1 MRTSL
6 RRCVR
11 GLMTLSVLLSGIAI
25 SLAQT
30 FTVYNVN
37 STAFPKVTA
46 SYVAFDPAGNPYP
59 SLTAADFSA
68 SENVNGSGPVNIN
81 PTLKHACVDIPGDPA
96 ASICLVVDESYS
108 MGDMVGSTN
117 RTRLE
122 FVKDALKGFIGR
134 LRFGTGTQV
143 CMIGFSGVVR
153 LACPWTATAQQMVD
167 SIDKLKPL
175 AATNYKLP
183 FNGSPNMFTQL
194 AMRDPA
200 IPKFVFFL
208 TDGKPNPAIDSTVQF
223 IAKQTSSALA
233 QGIRIYSITI
243 SEPTTDPTLGTIC
256 TNSGGKN
263 IVTNESQL
271 LDIYSLLALET
282 QLRRVCTLEWIS
294 PYACSEA
301 GRDRQVTFTLKKGA
315 GVVSTVNYTAPPN
328 AVAKMTVSD
337 PVVYCGDPTPLGAS
351 TGTVTITA
359 TKAPLTVSGF
369 SILPNTYFSVLNWG
383 GTDPP
388 FTLGIGQSRTITVN
402 FTQGSMR
409 VFRSATLSLS
419 SSPCPENISL
429 VGGVGQ
435 VQLKSLRGGTTQ
447 IYSTC
452 DTLLITWAGVT
463 PTTPVR
469 IDYSDDDGK
478 TWKLIAPTATGLAYK
493 WTAPSA
499 GTKYRIRTS
508 VSPIPTYAW
517 AKQIGANGS
526 DTASSIAVLPSGLK
540 VFATGWYDGNT
551 NFGTAD
557 GTTFTAGPVTNAT
570 GNIDGYLQEFDGDGT
585 FLRTMLLTG
594 TGTNVEKIIGAVTDK
609 FGNTYVA
616 GFYTSPNAEL
626 GINTIGQRFTFPA
639 GQGASSKDASN
650 MFIVKLDPTGN
661 FAWFQNG
668 QGSNLYKS
676 TTDARS
682 IGIRY
687 NATTGDPE
695 VVVTGRSTG
704 FIRVGSYRSNVY
716 AEQKFSDNNPRQY
729 YAIYDKDGYVTTGGL
744 QVAGP
749 PAGFVYQDTIATDNA
764 GCKYMSNHFK
774 GTKNFG
780 VPTLFSFAATGTNT
794 DVYVTKFCAA
804 PASADS
810 SDTSFTVQS
819 PLLVANPTNIAADP
833 TIVGDSTTKTGSLIV
848 CNPTQI
854 PVVIKSFTITPN
866 NGEFK
871 LLSSIVGQRLGA
883 VGSATS
889 CMSIEFQFKP
899 SGTGVRTATLNIS
912 GDCNTSTVLQLTGNG
927 LPPCKVD
934 AQPSIDMGNVVMGTT
949 PTKTV
954 VCALRNNSPND
965 LLVSLDIVPANPE
978 FTVSP
983 KGPITLKPGECYP
996 DITITML
1003 PASPGVKAATIVYTL
1018 PADCGS
1024 ASSAITAEVFAP
1036 KVIMEMVDFG
1046 KRRVLTANDS
1056 LIIIKNLSS
1065 QDALITDIQVTQPS
1079 SSFPA
1084 ATIVKPA
1091 VPFTLKPNEEK
1102 SIAVRFTPIG
1112 RGPFEVLMAATV
1124 QGQATTVDGGAKGIG
1139 ILPAIIA
1146 TDYTFNAAPVGARS
1160 AENGIVVIRNTDSTT
1175 PLYVQNIDW
1184 SNPGQADFEAN
1195 LLAVGAPLSILPLDS
1210 LVIPVRFFPKTGGM
1224 HTEQIRIMHDAKS
1237 GPDPIPPYQDSYATV
1252 RGEGLQ
1258 ASSITPIDFGDVL
1271 TCETVTRSF
1280 WIKNP
1285 SRTEAFV
1292 ISAVNGTGDTRE
1304 ITVAPLNP
1312 PPMAPGDSVQ
1322 FTVTFS
1328 PTAVLSYVATYTFV
1342 NPVNPD
1348 LNVRISGAGVVTP
1361 VTITLDNSASGIVGS
1376 TVGVPI
1382 AISYPLPRTTQFNN
1396 IDITITYPQESLTFD
1411 TAFQSPQNADWTWT
1425 VVTDTPGSLV
1435 LNGSRSAGGTINN
1448 AVFVTPAF
1456 NVFLNKEQAI
1466 QLTLTSNAKLPCI
1479 VTNSNTSQITVT
1491 KVCFTQGRLVKF
1503 GITTFGIDYP
1513 FPSPAT
1519 DVITIPY
1526 STGFGVPTSF
1536 GVYDQVGTLITSV
1549 TTAPEASGAYEID
1562 LLTTTMSNGLYFVR
1576 MNSGPF
1582 TATRTF
1588 SIVR

>member
-1 MRTSL
+1 MRTSM

-11 GLMTLSVLLSGIAI
+11 GLVTLALLVSGIAA
-25 SLAQT
+25 SMAQT

-46 SYVAFDPAGNPYP
+46 SYVAFDPTGNPYP
-59 SLTAADFSA
+59 NLSAADFSG

-81 PTLKHACVDIPGDPA
+81 PTLKHSCVDIPGDPA
-96 ASICLVVDESYS
+96 ASICLVVDESNS
-108 MGDMVGSTN
+108 MGDMVGTSN
-117 RTRLE
+117 RSRLD

-134 LRFGTGTQV
+134 LKFGSGTQV
-143 CMIGFSGVVR
+143 CMIGFSGIVR
-153 LACPWTATAQQMVD
+153 LACPWTATPKQIID

-175 AATNYKLP
+175 TATNYKLP
-183 FNGSPNMFTQL
+183 FIGSPNMFSQL

-223 IAKQTSSALA
+223 IAKQTSNALA

-243 SEPTTDPTLGTIC
+243 LEPTTDPTLATIC

-263 IVTNESQL
+263 IVTTESQL
-271 LDIYSLLALET
+271 VDIYSLLALET
-282 QLRRVCTLEWIS
+282 QLRRVCTLEWIA

-301 GRDRQVTFTLKKGA
+301 GRDRQVSITLKKGS
-315 GVVSTVNYTAPPN
+315 GIVSTVNYTAPPN

-359 TKAPLTVSGF
+359 TKAPLTVTGF
-369 SILPNTYFSVLNWG
+369 NVIPNTYFSVVNWG

-388 FTLGIGQSRTITVN
+388 FTLAVGQSRTITVN
-402 FTQGSMR
+402 FTQGAMR
-409 VFRSATLSLS
+409 VFRSATLSINS
-419 SSPCPENISL
+419 TPCPENISL

-435 VQLKSLRGGTTQ
+435 VQLRSLRGGKTE

-452 DTLLITWAGVT
+452 DTLLIKWAGVT

-469 IDYSDDDGK
+469 IEYSDDDGK
-478 TWKLIAPTATGLAYK
+478 TWKLIAPAATGLSYK

-526 DTASSIAVLPSGLK
+526 DTASSVAVIPSGLK
-540 VFATGWYDGNT
+540 LYATGWYDGNT
-551 NFGTAD
+551 NFGTAN
-557 GTTFTAGPVTNAT
+557 GSTFTAGPVTNAT
-570 GNIDGYLQEFDGDGT
+570 GNIDGYMQEFDGDGT
-585 FLRTMLLTG
+585 FLRTFLLTG

-616 GFYTSPNAEL
+616 GFYTSPTAEF
-626 GINTIGQRFTFPA
+626 GINTLGQRFSFPA
-639 GQGASSKDASN
+639 GQSASSKDASN
-650 MFIVKLDPTGN
+650 MFIVKLDPNGN
-661 FAWFQNG
+661 YEWNKIG
-668 QGSNLYKS
+668 QGSDIYKS

-682 IGIRY
+682 IGLRY

-695 VVVTGRSTG
+695 VVVTGRTVG
-704 FIRVGSYRSNVY
+704 FIRVGSYRTNTY

-729 YAIYDKDGYVTTGGL
+729 YVIYDKDGAVIPGGL

-749 PAGFVYQDTIATDNA
+749 PAGFAYQDTIATDNA

-774 GTKNFG
+774 GTKTFG
-780 VPTLFSFAATGTNT
+780 VPPLFTFNATGTNT

-819 PLLVANPTNIAADP
+819 PQLVANPTTITADP
-833 TIVGDSTTKTGSLIV
+833 TIVGDSSTKAGNLIV
-848 CNPTQI
+848 CNTTQI
-854 PVVIKSFTITPN
+854 PVVIKSYTITPN

-883 VGSATS
+883 TGDPTA
-889 CMSIEFQFKP
+889 CMSVEFQFKP
-899 SGTGVRTATLNIS
+899 SATGPRTATLTIY

-934 AQPSIDMGNVVMGTT
+934 AVASIDMGNIVMGTT

-954 VCALRNNSPND
+954 TCPLRNNSPND

-978 FTVSP
+978 FSVSP
-983 KGPITLKPGECYP
+983 KGPVTVKPGECFP
-996 DITITML
+996 DITITMS
-1003 PASPGVKAATIVYTL
+1003 PASPGVKSATILYTL
-1018 PADCGS
+1018 PSDCGS

-1036 KVIMEMVDFG
+1036 NVIMETVDFG
-1046 KRRVLTANDS
+1046 KRRVLTTNDS
-1056 LIIIKNLSS
+1056 LIVIKNLSS
-1065 QDALITDIQVTQPS
+1065 QDAVITDIQVTQPS
-1079 SSFPA
+1079 TSFPD
-1084 ATIVKPA
+1084 ATIVKPG

-1102 SIAVRFTPIG
+1102 SVSVRFTPIG
-1112 RGPFEVLMAATV
+1112 RGPFEVKLAATV
-1124 QGQATTVDGGAKGIG
+1124 QGQAKTVDGGAKGIG

-1160 AENGIVVIRNTDSTT
+1160 TENGIVVIRNTDSTT
-1175 PLYVQNIDW
+1175 PLYVQSIDW

-1195 LLAVGAPLSILPLDS
+1195 PLVTGAPLSILPLDS
-1210 LVIPVRFFPKTGGM
+1210 LVIPVKFFPKTGGM
-1224 HTEQIRIMHDAKS
+1224 HTETIRIMHDAKP
-1237 GPDPIPPYQDSYATV
+1237 GPDPLPPYQDTYATV

-1271 TCETVTRSF
+1271 TCETVTRTF

-1292 ISAVNGTGDTRE
+1292 ISAVTGTGDTRE
-1304 ITVAPLNP
+1304 ITISPMNP

-1322 FTVTFS
+1322 FTVSFS
-1328 PTAVLSYVATYTFV
+1328 PTAVVNYVATYTFV

-1348 LNVRISGAGVVTP
+1348 LNVRVSGSGVVTP
-1361 VTITLDNSASGIVGS
+1361 MTLTLDNSASGIVGS
-1376 TVGVPI
+1376 SVGVPI
-1382 AISYPLPRTTQFNN
+1382 TISYPLPRTTQFNN
-1396 IDITITYPQESLTFD
+1396 IDIAITYPQDALKFD
-1411 TAFQSPQNADWTWT
+1411 TAYQSPQNVDWTWS
-1425 VVTDTPGSLV
+1425 VVTDAPGSLV
-1435 LNGSRSAGGTINN
+1435 LNGTRRAGGTINN

-1456 NVFLNKEQAI
+1456 SVYLNKEQAI
-1466 QLTLTSNAKLPCI
+1466 QISLTSDAKLPCI
-1479 VTNSNTSQITVT
+1479 VTNANTSQITVT
-1491 KVCFTQGRLVKF
+1491 KVCFTEGRLVKF
-1503 GITTFGIDYP
+1503 GTNTFGIEHPY
-1513 FPSPAT
+1513 PSPAS

-1526 STGFGVPTSF
+1526 STGFAVPTSF
-1536 GVYDQVGTLITSV
+1536 EVYDQVGTLVTSV
-1549 TTAPEASGAYEID
+1549 TTAPGASGVYEID
-1562 LLTTTMSNGLYFVR
+1562 LQTTTMANGIYFVR

-1582 TATRTF
+1582 TATRSF